1 MGKIEVYNPRVLKKM
16 SRNQLIAL
24 LIDQSDETH
33 GLELALKFERKKNEA
48 VSLLKKTP
56 SINKFALSFLE
67 GLPIKTTSCARCVIL
82 ETDFFGAELS
92 IGFGLKQAQYAY
104 LDKQVNE
111 QLGGK
116 GILSI
121 PDTSKLHNII
131 FSPGLN
137 FPRTI
142 IAYPILLNHKKIGFV
157 WISDGETNAYAPDE
171 QEALG
176 KGIGEFELALSLLS
190 TFLKQSQ
197 AISTYEKIIHNIE
210 EPIIV
215 FDKGSKIPFANQAA
229 ITQFSL
235 ELKSDGKYVSKK
247 NLLLSIDLDDAQVSL
262 IDNETEFIGSLLKI
276 HNFDNKDYKFCR
288 FVNITRERSEDK
300 YLSNIIKAICQYL
313 KTEMV
318 EIAGFI
324 KIAANLGNIS
334 ASQSEYLEKTNFNL
348 QRIQNMVG
356 DLLSI
361 DRVKKDNFVSL
372 GIVDINL
379 SIDKVIELFQPI
391 IKQKQLT
398 FSKKYEDEP
407 IILTTDSALLHHIF
421 LNLFESAIHDSI
433 IGSTVEIYQN
443 ISDNK
448 YCFWIKDSGKGISK
462 PDIEAFMD
470 DSKAKNPYEN
480 LRIAKAFTMLLMG
493 ELSIESKIGK
503 GKKVRIS
510 LPNI

>member
-1 MGKIEVYNPRVLKKM
+1 MGKIEISDPRALKKM

-48 VSLLKKTP
+48 LSLLKNAP
-56 SINKFALSFLE
+56 SINKFTLSFLE
-67 GLPIKTTSCARCVIL
+67 GLPIKTTSCARCVIS
-82 ETDFFGAELS
+82 ESDFFMEKISA
-92 IGFGLKQAQYAY
+92 GFGINQAQYAY

-116 GILSI
+116 GILSV
-121 PDTSKLHNII
+121 PDTSKLHNFI
-131 FSPGLN
+131 FAPGLN

-157 WISDGETNAYAPDE
+157 WISDKETNAYIPEE
-171 QEALG
+171 QDALG
-176 KGIGEFELALSLLS
+176 KGIREFELALSLLS
-190 TFLKQSQ
+190 TFLKQNQ
-197 AISTYEKIIHNIE
+197 AISTYEKIFHNIE

-215 FDKGSKIPFANQAA
+215 FDRGLNMPFANQTA

-235 ELKSDGKYVSKK
+235 ELNSNGKYVSKK
-247 NLLLSIDLDDAQVSL
+247 NLFSSIDLNVAQVS
-262 IDNETEFIGSLLKI
+262 ITNNEAEFVSPVLEILNL
-276 HNFDNKDYKFCR
+276 DNKDHKFCR
-288 FVNITRERSEDK
+288 FVNITRKKSEEK
-300 YLSNIIKAICQYL
+300 YLSNIIKAVCQYL
-313 KTEMV
+313 KTEMG
-318 EIAGFI
+318 EISGLI
-324 KIAANLGNIS
+324 KMTANLGNLS
-334 ASQSEYLEKTNFNL
+334 ASQSEYLEKSNFNV
-348 QRIQNMVG
+348 QRIKNMVD

-361 DRVKKDNFVSL
+361 DRVKKDDFVSL

-379 SIDKVIELFQPI
+379 SIDTVIEIFQPI
-391 IKQKQLT
+391 IKQKQLAI
-398 FSKKYEDEP
+398 SRKHEAEP
-407 IILTTDSALLHHIF
+407 LILTIDSTLLHHVF

-470 DSKAKNPYEN
+470 DAKAENPYEN
-480 LRIAKAFTMLLMG
+480 LRIAKALTTLLMG